1 MNAELLA
8 RLRQRLLD
16 LRAELL
22 ATPDA
27 RVEPVRRDVSEKVD
41 EDEAPLTEMLQVI
54 ASNRNRSR
62 AAELDRIERAL
73 ARLDAEPDEF
83 GLCRMCEDE
92 IAEKRLLAMPHVE
105 LCVDCQARR
114 DPARGGTRKHLTD
127 YRG

>member
-27 RVEPVRRDVSEKVD
+27 KVEPVRRDVSEKVD

-62 AAELDRIERAL
+62 AAELDRIA
-73 ARLDAEPDEF
+73 A
-83 GLCRMCEDE
+83 
-92 IAEKRLLAMPHVE
+92 
-105 LCVDCQARR
+105 
-114 DPARGGTRKHLTD
+114 PAP
-127 YRG
+127 